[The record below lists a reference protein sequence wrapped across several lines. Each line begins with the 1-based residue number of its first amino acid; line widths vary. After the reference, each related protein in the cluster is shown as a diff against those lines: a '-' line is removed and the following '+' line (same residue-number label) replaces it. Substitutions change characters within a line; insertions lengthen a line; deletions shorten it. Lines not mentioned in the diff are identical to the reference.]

1 MRINV
6 PFSEIGR
13 AIRHC
18 GPQACRGLTVG
29 ILVGALVHLPA
40 APASAGA
47 GVKQLYY
54 GVNPAALANT
64 SWLKARA
71 DSRDAL
77 AKAAQAVFG
86 KNYASEAAFV
96 AAYDKVVKQAEKA
109 IAALGNRE
117 YRGTETYQ
125 AADGV
130 QEDIDAGTGFRK
142 TRPLKRMETV
152 DVYWAPGWCVDV
164 EARGDY
170 NVYVLPADEELQNRV
185 EAMYDLTKVELS
197 SFKFVPNFNRYKV
210 TATFTTRDLT
220 RAGAKAVSGNK
231 ILDFDLE
238 PATAAFTYP
247 VPEPGVTVT
256 KLTETPYPLY
266 TTTVNGYIGSRGQ
279 QFYSTQTTINPLGQ
293 WTVHYE
299 VPPPA
304 PFEEVKSGVQS
315 LSEQFGTESSTSRQ
329 VFSIPYGESGAT
341 IVVNTRTPSA
351 PVAPTGGTSAPRTIV
366 EYVRVDYVP
375 GPSGKKSGTV
385 DRHEFKAVS
394 SVAYAAEE
402 GEWTTVGV
410 APDIRPAAATG
421 RLTSFSGLMMPLSD
435 ASTSVNMLSKVR
447 TIQDAE
453 RAVPSLPSRKR
464 SGSGNGS
471 GGNFDGGQGQKVG
484 HEKHG
489 QPSNADPKEKV
500 TGAVDGKG
508 NPHPGDAAHE
518 NKKDHD

>member
-1 MRINV
+1 MHICIPWSKIV
-6 PFSEIGR
+6 R
-13 AIRHC
+13 AFRHR

-29 ILVGALVHLPA
+29 ILVGALIHLPA
-40 APASAGA
+40 APVLAGA

-54 GVNPAALANT
+54 GVNPAALGNT

-109 IAALGNRE
+109 IAALGTRE

-152 DVYWAPGWCVDV
+152 DIYWAPGWCVDV

-170 NVYVLPADEELQNRV
+170 KVYVLPTDEELQNRV
-185 EAMYDLTKVELS
+185 EAMYDLTKFELA
-197 SFKFVPNFNRYKV
+197 SFKFVPNFNKYKV

-220 RAGAKAVSGNK
+220 RAGAKAASGK
-231 ILDFDLE
+231 KVLDFDLE

-256 KLTETPYPLY
+256 KVTETPYPLY
-266 TTTVNGYIGSRGQ
+266 TEKVTVSQGSRGQ
-279 QFYSTQTTINPLGQ
+279 QTYSTQKTLNPLGQ

-329 VFSIPYGESGAT
+329 VFSVPYAESGAT
-341 IVVNTRTPSA
+341 IVVNTLTPSA
-351 PVAPTGGTSAPRTIV
+351 PVAPTGGASAPGTIV

-385 DRHEFKAVS
+385 DRHEIKAVS

-410 APDIRPAAATG
+410 APGGKAAPAAPARMTNLSG
-421 RLTSFSGLMMPLSD
+421 PKYRLRDNEPV
-435 ASTSVNMLSKVR
+435 SVVSKVR
-447 TIQDAE
+447 DIQGAD
-453 RAVPSLPSRKR
+453 LPSISAPSKNPK
-464 SGSGNGS
+464 GSGNGA

-518 NKKDHD
+518 NK